1 MKVAFYTLGCK
12 VNQYETQVMREQ
24 FAARGWE
31 VLDFSFDGGWDACV
45 VNSCTVTAEGD
56 RKTRQLL
63 RRLRREHPEAAL
75 ALTGCFPQ
83 AFPEEAAALPAD
95 VVTGNRDRLALARLL
110 EGFLATGERVVAIRP
125 HEAGEGFEGMEAED
139 FGPRTR
145 AFVKIEDG
153 CENRCAYCI
162 IPDARGP
169 VRSKRPEDLREE
181 LEALARTGRR
191 EVVLSGIN
199 LSAYGREWGLGL
211 IDAVELA
218 ASVPGIERIRL
229 GSLEPDVIGPEDFA
243 RMAAA
248 GKVCPQ
254 FHLSLQAG
262 CDATL
267 RRMGRRYDTA
277 HYLRAV
283 EGIRARFPLAA
294 ITTDLMVGFPGETE
308 GDFEESLEF
317 ARRVG
322 FAKIHVFPYSRRP
335 GTPADGMPGQVP
347 QEEKRR
353 RAARLLQAGEEL
365 RGRFLDSMAGT
376 VQEVLFE
383 ERGAEGQTGYTPNY
397 TPVTVPEPASLRGR
411 ILPVRITGRL
421 GDGCQGELCGVDPVT
436 SFSCP

>member
-1 MKVAFYTLGCK
+1 MKIAFYTLGCK
-12 VNQYETQVMREQ
+12 VNQYETQVLSQ
-24 FAARGWE
+24 LFAARGWE

-95 VVTGNRDRLALARLL
+95 VITGSRDRLRLADALER
-110 EGFLATGERVVAIRP
+110 FLATRERVVEIRP
-125 HEAGEGFEGMEAED
+125 HQRGEAFEEMETGD
-139 FGPRTR
+139 FGRRTR

-153 CENRCAYCI
+153 CENWCAYCI
-162 IPDARGP
+162 IPAARGP
-169 VRSKRPEDLREE
+169 VRSKAPEALRAE
-181 LEALARTGRR
+181 LEALAKSGHR

-199 LSAYGREWGLGL
+199 LSAYGREFGMRL

-218 ASVPGIERIRL
+218 CAVPGIQRVRL
-229 GSLEPDVIGPEDFA
+229 GSLEPDVIGPEDFS
-243 RMAAA
+243 RMAAS

-283 EGIRARFPLAA
+283 EEIRRRFPLAA
-294 ITTDLMVGFPGETE
+294 ITTDLMVGFPGETPE
-308 GDFEESLEF
+308 DFEESLAF
-317 ARRVG
+317 AKKVG

-335 GTPADGMPGQVP
+335 GTRAAAMADQVP
-347 QEEKRR
+347 QEEKHR
-353 RAARLLQAGEEL
+353 RAARLMAAGEEL
-365 RGRFLDSMAGT
+365 RGAFLDSMVGT

-383 ERGAEGQTGYTPNY
+383 ERGENGQTGYTPNY
-397 TPVTVPEPASLRGR
+397 TPVTVPEPGSLKGR

-421 GDGCQGELCGVDPVT
+421 GDGCQGFLCP
-436 SFSCP
+436 

>member
-1 MKVAFYTLGCK
+1 MKIAFYTLGCK
-12 VNQYETQVMREQ
+12 VNQYETQVLSQ
-24 FAARGWE
+24 LFAARGWE

-95 VVTGNRDRLALARLL
+95 VITGSRDRLRLADALER
-110 EGFLATGERVVAIRP
+110 FLATRERVVEIRP
-125 HEAGEGFEGMEAED
+125 HQRGEAFEEMETGD
-139 FGPRTR
+139 FGRRTR

-153 CENRCAYCI
+153 CENWCAYCI
-162 IPDARGP
+162 IPAARGP
-169 VRSKRPEDLREE
+169 VRSKAPEALRAE
-181 LEALARTGRR
+181 LEALAKSGHR

-199 LSAYGREWGLGL
+199 LSAYGREFGLRL

-218 ASVPGIERIRL
+218 CAVPGIQRVRL
-229 GSLEPDVIGPEDFA
+229 GSLEPDVIGPEDFS
-243 RMAAA
+243 RMAAS

-283 EGIRARFPLAA
+283 EEIRRRFPLAA
-294 ITTDLMVGFPGETE
+294 ITTDLMVGFPGETPE
-308 GDFEESLEF
+308 DFEESLAF
-317 ARRVG
+317 AKKVG

-335 GTPADGMPGQVP
+335 GTRAAAMADQVP
-347 QEEKRR
+347 QEEKHR
-353 RAARLLQAGEEL
+353 RAARLMAAGEEL
-365 RGRFLDSMAGT
+365 RGAFLDSMVGT

-383 ERGAEGQTGYTPNY
+383 ERGENGQTGYTPNY
-397 TPVTVPEPASLRGR
+397 TPVTVPEPGSLKGR

-421 GDGCQGELCGVDPVT
+421 GDGCQGFLCP
-436 SFSCP
+436 

>member
-95 VVTGNRDRLALARLL
+95 VVAGNRERRALAGLL
-110 EGFLATGERVVAIRP
+110 ERYLATGERAVEIRP
-125 HEAGEGFEGMEAED
+125 HEAGEAFEAMEAED
-139 FGPRTR
+139 FGRRTR

-169 VRSKRPEDLREE
+169 VRSKPPEALREE
-181 LEALARTGRR
+181 LLALARSGRR

-199 LSAYGREWGLGL
+199 LSAYGREFGLRL

-218 ASVPGIERIRL
+218 AAVPGLERIRL
-229 GSLEPDVIGPEDFA
+229 GSLEPDVIGPEDFD

-267 RRMGRRYDTA
+267 RRMGRRYDTS

-283 EGIRARFPLAA
+283 ESIRARFPLAA
-294 ITTDLMVGFPGETE
+294 ITTDIMVGFPGETE
-308 GDFEESLEF
+308 ADFLDSLDF
-317 ARRVG
+317 AREVG

-335 GTPADGMPGQVP
+335 GTPADGMPGQIP

-353 RAARLLQAGEEL
+353 RAARMLALGEEL
-365 RGRFLDSMAGT
+365 RAAFLDAMAGT
-376 VQEVLFE
+376 RQEVLFE
-383 ERGAEGQTGYTPNY
+383 EGSPAGQTGYTPNY
-397 TPVTVPEPASLRGR
+397 TPVTVLHPAPLQGR
-411 ILPVRITGRL
+411 ILPVRLTARE
-421 GDGCQGELCGVDPVT
+421 GDGCLGILEE
-436 SFSCP
+436 

>member
-1 MKVAFYTLGCK
+1 MKITFYTLGCK
-12 VNQYETQVMREQ
+12 VNQYETQVLSQ
-24 FAARGWE
+24 LFAARGWE

-63 RRLRREHPEAAL
+63 RRLRREHPDAAL

-95 VVTGNRDRLALARLL
+95 VITGSRDRRGLADAL
-110 EGFLATGERVVAIRP
+110 ERFLATRERVVEIRP
-125 HEAGEGFEGMEAED
+125 HQKGEAFEEMETED
-139 FGPRTR
+139 FGRRTR

-153 CENRCAYCI
+153 CENWCAYCI
-162 IPDARGP
+162 IPAARGP
-169 VRSKRPEDLREE
+169 VRSKDPGALREE
-181 LEALARTGRR
+181 LEALARSGHR

-199 LSAYGREWGLGL
+199 LSAYGREFGLRL

-218 ASVPGIERIRL
+218 CAVPGIQRVRL
-229 GSLEPDVIGPEDFA
+229 GSLEPDVIGPEDFS

-283 EGIRARFPLAA
+283 EEIRRRFPLAA
-294 ITTDLMVGFPGETE
+294 ITTDLMVGFPGETPE
-308 GDFEESLEF
+308 DFEESLAF
-317 ARRVG
+317 ARKVG

-335 GTPADGMPGQVP
+335 GTRAAAMPGQVP
-347 QEEKRR
+347 QEEKHR
-353 RAARLLQAGEEL
+353 RAARLITAGEEL
-365 RGRFLDSMAGT
+365 RGAFLDSMVGT

-383 ERGAEGQTGYTPNY
+383 ERGENGQTGYTPNY
-397 TPVTVPEPASLRGR
+397 TPVTVPEPGSLKGQ

-421 GDGCQGELCGVDPVT
+421 GDGCQGQIKM
-436 SFSCP
+436 F